1 MSKEKD
7 YLSFQ
12 VRRKV
17 TNLFKNFF
25 IILEDLSKENPSISQ
40 EKYNQL
46 RKRVLDY
53 GNDTIR
59 ELEED
64 LKQFKIN
71 LWENFI
77 LIFQFKAL

>member
-1 MSKEKD
+1 MSKERD

-12 VRRKV
+12 IRRKV

-25 IILEDLSKENPSISQ
+25 IILEDLSKDNPSISQ

-64 LKQFKIN
+64 IKQFKIN
-71 LWENFI
+71 LWKEEYLI
-77 LIFQFKAL
+77 LQLNL

>member
-1 MSKEKD
+1 MSKERD

-12 VRRKV
+12 IRRKV

-25 IILEDLSKENPSISQ
+25 IILEDLSKDNPSISQ

-64 LKQFKIN
+64 IKQFKIN
-71 LWENFI
+71 L
-77 LIFQFKAL
+77 

>member
-1 MSKEKD
+1 MSKERD

-12 VRRKV
+12 IRRKV

-25 IILEDLSKENPSISQ
+25 IILEDLSKDNPSISQ

-71 LWENFI
+71 L
-77 LIFQFKAL
+77 

>member
-1 MSKEKD
+1 MSKERD

-12 VRRKV
+12 IRRKI

-46 RKRVLDY
+46 RKKVLDY

-71 LWENFI
+71 L
-77 LIFQFKAL
+77 

>member
-25 IILEDLSKENPSISQ
+25 MMLEDLSKENPSISQ

-71 LWENFI
+71 R
-77 LIFQFKAL
+77 

>member
-1 MSKEKD
+1 MSKERD

-12 VRRKV
+12 IRRKI

-25 IILEDLSKENPSISQ
+25 IILEDISKDNPSISQ

-71 LWENFI
+71 L
-77 LIFQFKAL
+77 

>member
-71 LWENFI
+71 L
-77 LIFQFKAL
+77 

>member
-1 MSKEKD
+1 MSKERD

-12 VRRKV
+12 IRRKV

-71 LWENFI
+71 L
-77 LIFQFKAL
+77 